1 MNKPQPDDFATA
13 RVHKMT
19 ERAPGGPAVLRILL
33 GAQLRRLREDR
44 SISREDA
51 GYEIRASDSKM
62 SRLERGRV
70 GFKERDVADL
80 LTLYG
85 VHDAEKR
92 DAVLELAR
100 RANAPVWWHSYSDVV
115 HSWFEV
121 YVGLEDG
128 ASRIRT
134 YELQFVPGLLQTEEY
149 ARAVTVLGHQ
159 AAAPDEVDRRVELR
173 LNRQR
178 VLTRPGAPHYW
189 VVVDEAA
196 LRRPLGEPGVMRRQ
210 LERLIEGAMMPNVTL
225 QVVPF
230 MRGGHAAAGG
240 QFSILRF
247 AEPDLPDI
255 VYMEQLTSAVYLD
268 KREDVDR
275 YLAVMEQLCVE
286 AAPPNRTVAIL
297 KEIMNSF

>member
-1 MNKPQPDDFATA
+1 MSDPIGGAKA
-13 RVHKMT
+13 
-19 ERAPGGPAVLRILL
+19 GGPAVLRILL

-44 SISREDA
+44 GISREDA
-51 GYEIRASDSKM
+51 GYQIRASDSKM

-80 LTLYG
+80 LTIYG
-85 VHDAEKR
+85 VHEDHERA
-92 DAVLELAR
+92 ALLELAR
-100 RANAPVWWHSYSDVV
+100 RANAPVWWQSYSDVV
-115 HSWFEV
+115 PTWFEV

-134 YELQFVPGLLQTEEY
+134 YEVQFVPGLLQTEDY

-159 AAAPDEVDRRVELR
+159 AAAPEEVERRVALR
-173 LNRQR
+173 VTRQQ

-189 VVVDEAA
+189 AVVDEAA
-196 LRRPLGEPGVMRRQ
+196 LRRPLGGRKVMRAQ
-210 LERLIEGAMMPNVTL
+210 LERLIEATQMPNVTL

-230 MRGGHAAAGG
+230 TRGGHAAAGG

-247 AEPDLPDI
+247 AEPDLPDV

-275 YLAVMEQLCVE
+275 YTAVMEQLCVE
-286 AAPPNRTVAIL
+286 AEQPVRTEDIL
-297 KEIMNSF
+297 HQLITEL